1 MADQKTMQKPDSYFH
16 LHLVSDATG
25 ETLIAAARAV
35 SSQFHGNLPVE
46 HVYPLIRT
54 NEQLQHVLEA
64 IEKEPGIVLFTI
76 VDRELNSQ
84 LLKFC
89 KKLDLPCVNVLKPM
103 FGAFADYLGQKI
115 DRKVGAQHNLDR
127 NYFKR
132 IDALDFTM
140 AHDDGA
146 LPDDIEEADIVLIG
160 ISRTSKTPTSI
171 YLANRGIK
179 TINVPLVPGMKIDRA
194 IINAR
199 KPLIVALIA
208 SADQIFHIRQN
219 RQLGLDPLKHHDT
232 YTDRATIAEEL
243 AFTRQLCN
251 ANGWDAIDVS
261 RRSIEETAATI
272 IELHSKHLTKLL
284 QL

>member
-1 MADQKTMQKPDSYFH
+1 MEKSDSYFH

-35 SSQFHGNLPVE
+35 SSQFHGNTPVE

-54 NEQLQHVLEA
+54 SDQLRPVLKA
-64 IEKEPGIVLFTI
+64 IENEPGIVLFTI
-76 VDRELNSQ
+76 VDRELNQQLSQ
-84 LLKFC
+84 HCQSLN
-89 KKLDLPCVNVLKPM
+89 LPCVNVLKPM
-103 FGAFADYLGQKI
+103 FSAFSDHLGQKI
-115 DRKVGAQHNLDR
+115 DRKVGAQHNLDS

-146 LPDDIEEADIVLIG
+146 LPQDIEEADIVLIG

-179 TINVPLVPGMKIDRA
+179 TINVPLVPEMKFDQA
-194 IINAR
+194 ILNAR
-199 KPLIVALIA
+199 KPLVVALIA

-219 RQLGLDPLKHHDT
+219 RQLGLDPLKHNDT

-243 AFTRQLCN
+243 AFTRKLCK

-272 IELHSKHLTKLL
+272 IELHAKHLETLF
-284 QL
+284 QQ